1 MLTVESLRSFGAD
14 VDEGIKRCVNNED
27 FYLRMVRKAVDDKSF
42 ERLKEELAAKDFK
55 SAFETAH
62 ALKGV
67 WANLALTPILT
78 PVAEMTELLRNGTD
92 TDYGKYLEVIS
103 AHLTEL
109 RTLAAG

>member
-1 MLTVESLRSFGAD
+1 MLTVDSLRTFGAD

-42 ERLKEELAAKDFK
+42 ERLQEQLAVKDLK
-55 SAFETAH
+55 GAFETAH

-78 PVAEMTELLRNGTD
+78 PVAEMTELLRSGTD
-92 TDYGKYLEVIS
+92 TDYTKYLEEIS
-103 AHLTEL
+103 ASLTEL
-109 RTLAAG
+109 RTLATE